1 MVIKGDIMNK
11 KVDIIDLAL
20 VRLGQKGL
28 LHKKNWLELV
38 IDEMIKI
45 RDRILKNEAQT
56 KRSKKRWNKEVI

>member
-1 MVIKGDIMNK
+1 MVIKGGIMNK

-28 LHKKNWLELV
+28 SHKKNWLELV
-38 IDEMIKI
+38 IDEMVKI

-56 KRSKKRWNKEVI
+56 KRSKKRWEK